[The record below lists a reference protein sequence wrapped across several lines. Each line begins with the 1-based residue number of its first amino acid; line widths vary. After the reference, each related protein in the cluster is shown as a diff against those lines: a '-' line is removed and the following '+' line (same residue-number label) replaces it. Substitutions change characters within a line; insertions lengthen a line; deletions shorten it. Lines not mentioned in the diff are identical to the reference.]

1 MRQLDAIKKLE
12 STRADLDAARA
23 ELQRI
28 GGILN
33 AGGMVP
39 TTEAADEAV
48 AQADAELQDMLAA
61 QALGE
66 VDDDVVAAV
75 RKKLERAVR
84 DLDLS
89 RTATNNHRQ
98 LQAGAERRLNEAH
111 AAVSAADEAHKR
123 AQANYVLAELQLADE
138 AYTKSA
144 MELMQSAG
152 RVFACAAY
160 LKRHSPSLVPAAS
173 ASHLTM
179 PSLPTI
185 GPASAVA
192 VQKRTGGREHGVYQA
207 LTDPRLMHI
216 DVAGLDTEIEFASY
230 GRPLAA

>member
-28 GGILN
+28 GDILN
-33 AGGMVP
+33 AGGTVP
-39 TTEAADEAV
+39 TTEAAEAAV
-48 AQADAELQDMLAA
+48 AQADAELADTLAA

-66 VDDDVVAAV
+66 VDDAVVAAV

-84 DLDLS
+84 DLELS
-89 RTATNNHRQ
+89 SAATNNHRQ

-123 AQANYVLAELQLADE
+123 AQANYVLAELQAADE
-138 AYTKSA
+138 QYTKSA
-144 MELMQSAG
+144 LELMQSAG
-152 RVFACAAY
+152 RVFACASY
-160 LKRHSPSLVPAAS
+160 LKRHAPSLLPAAS
-173 ASHLTM
+173 ATHL
-179 PSLPTI
+179 PIGPIPTI
-185 GPASAVA
+185 GPASAIA
-192 VQKRTGGREHGVYQA
+192 VQKRTGGKEHGVYQA
-207 LTDPRLMHI
+207 LTDPRFMHI
-216 DVAGLDTEIEFASY
+216 DVAALDAELEFASH

>member
-1 MRQLDAIKKLE
+1 MKQSDAIKKLE
-12 STRADLDAARA
+12 STRADLDSARA

-39 TTEAADEAV
+39 TTEAADAAV
-48 AQADAELQDMLAA
+48 AQADAELADMLAA

-66 VDDDVVAAV
+66 VDDDVVAAI

-84 DLDLS
+84 DLELS

-111 AAVSAADEAHKR
+111 AAVSAADEAFKR
-123 AQANYVLAELQLADE
+123 AQAHYVLAELEAADE
-138 AYTKSA
+138 KYTKA
-144 MELMQSAG
+144 ATDLMQCVG
-152 RVFACAAY
+152 RVWACSSY
-160 LKRHSPSLVPAAS
+160 LKRHAPSLLPAAS
-173 ASHLTM
+173 ASHL
-179 PSLPTI
+179 PVPALPTI
-185 GPASAVA
+185 GPASAIA
-192 VQKRTGGREHGVYQA
+192 VQKRTQGKEHGIRQA
-207 LTDPRLMHI
+207 LTDPRLI
-216 DVAGLDTEIEFASY
+216 PVDGAGLETEIEFTSY